1 MLVLIRHAS
10 STARCS
16 LQLVASIH
24 WQIKFLQTKAYQF
37 HKIIVTSLEIPDFH
51 GLIKHFLYP
60 YEEIIGSSIQKI
72 FGENVISLKFISLF
86 PLTNLQSYINRY
98 SKSQCNFKIRSIN
111 YLFHIPFLTLAPP
124 LS

>member
-60 YEEIIGSSIQKI
+60 YEEIIKSSIGDHFNWKNRTFARFKYPKDIWRECDIVKI
-72 FGENVISLKFISLF
+72 HFFISIDKPAKL
-86 PLTNLQSYINRY
+86 Y
-98 SKSQCNFKIRSIN
+98 
-111 YLFHIPFLTLAPP
+111 
-124 LS
+124 